1 MAAWLGGP
9 HASVWALGLSNTGF
23 TCAIWCDRGVVAHNL
38 RLEGHHAHI
47 SVVRR
52 ILRGREDEGEN
63 EIPTCLL
70 DYVAHLSRIPLQ
82 FELVTVHI
90 DIQIQV
96 FILIAFTIN
105 EETALGVPF
114 AEFYLKHLYGLPQR
128 DRLKVTGAGHAN
140 SPPR

>member
-1 MAAWLGGP
+1 MTSAQLLDSHRRLAAKCPRRELAQRARPMAAWLGGP

-47 SVVRR
+47 SAVRR

-70 DYVAHLSRIPLQ
+70 
-82 FELVTVHI
+82 
-90 DIQIQV
+90 
-96 FILIAFTIN
+96 
-105 EETALGVPF
+105 
-114 AEFYLKHLYGLPQR
+114 
-128 DRLKVTGAGHAN
+128 
-140 SPPR
+140 